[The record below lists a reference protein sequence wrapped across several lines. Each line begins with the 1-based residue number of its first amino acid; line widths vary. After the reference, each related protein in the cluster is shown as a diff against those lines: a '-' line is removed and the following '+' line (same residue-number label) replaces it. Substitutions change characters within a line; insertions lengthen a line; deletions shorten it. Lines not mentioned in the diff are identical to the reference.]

1 MATQPRT
8 ISAPSRQIWL
18 RRSDPANPDPPG
30 MWRDMAL
37 SVIGNAAAR
46 ETFVAAT
53 PHMAAIWTD
62 LFQSMITPD
71 PKLRWRGDG
80 PGIGRDARIA
90 YSSLLGRYIARAYL
104 TEDEGV
110 RVLVPLDVA
119 KRQFKGTDYR
129 IGKNPRGKGLEAD
142 WIGID
147 GSGLVIVEAKGTFD
161 KGIKTWHKPGFQP
174 QILGTAIAQ
183 AERTAVFVRSSGRK
197 LPAKRWAIASR
208 WGTEDKYR
216 DPTLLAWGTEE
227 DKLVEGDYQALAK
240 ILLRADLDGVMW
252 GLGHSESETAP
263 DVAEPPELN
272 QRYLQSLFSDLDLE
286 DLEPG
291 FVAIV
296 GPFGV
301 QPLPAENDLL
311 QMLQT
316 RNWNLNIAVAS
327 LSFQYVKTVTQEQ
340 PWLDDVVPIAARP
353 THRNGL
359 TVVWLKSGEAVDLRE
374 E

>member
-46 ETFVAAT
+46 ETFVTAT
-53 PHMAAIWTD
+53 PHMTAIWTD

-71 PKLRWRGDG
+71 LKLRWRGDG

-90 YSSLLGRYIARAYL
+90 YSSLLGRYMARAYL
-104 TEDEGV
+104 TEYEGV
-110 RVLVPLDVA
+110 RILVPLDVA
-119 KRQFKGTDYR
+119 KRQLQGTDYI
-129 IGKNPRGKGLEAD
+129 IGKDPRGQGLEAD

-147 GSGLVIVEAKGTFD
+147 GSGLVIVEAKGTFE
-161 KGIKTWHKPGFQP
+161 KNIKRWHDPYCRP
-174 QILGTAIAQ
+174 QTLGTAIAQ
-183 AERTAVFVRSSGRK
+183 VKRTAVFAHNSGRK
-197 LPAKRWAIASR
+197 LPAKRWAVASR
-208 WGTEDKYR
+208 WGTEDNCLE
-216 DPTLLAWGTEE
+216 PTLLAWGTEE
-227 DKLVEGDYQALAK
+227 DKLGEGDYQALVK
-240 ILLRADLDGVMW
+240 ILLRADLDGVMR
-252 GLGHSESETAP
+252 GLGHSEAETML
-263 DVAEPPELN
+263 DVAKQSELN
-272 QRYLQSLFSDLDLE
+272 QRHLQSLFGDL

-291 FVAIV
+291 FAAIV

-301 QPLPAENDLL
+301 QPLPAEDDLL

-327 LSFQYVKTVTQEQ
+327 LSIQYVKAVIQEQ
-340 PWLDDVVPIAARP
+340 DWPDDVAPAAARSKR
-353 THRNGL
+353 RNGL
-359 TVVWLKSGEAVDLRE
+359 TVVWLKFGEDVEPGEA
-374 E
+374 